1 MTTGVCWDTRRGE
14 SAEMLRWRLTR
25 ERWYQRRRDDIELV
39 GVADCLPVLGQDT
52 FRRDSGPQLV

>member
-1 MTTGVCWDTRRGE
+1 
-14 SAEMLRWRLTR
+14 MLRWRLTR